1 MLSNQLSSCCDAYG
15 KFINIEVKWLGSA
28 NDARVFANCDIQNN
42 YSSGKFNLFYKE
54 ILPGY
59 DCIPQLFLADPAY
72 PLLLYVMKEYEHCS
86 TNEEVAFN
94 QRLRSTWNTIE
105 CAFGKLKARW
115 MILQRPMDIP
125 VNKLPNVIYACF
137 V

>member
-1 MLSNQLSSCCDAYG
+1 MSEFLQIVIYKIIILQENSIC
-15 KFINIEVKWLGSA
+15 F
-28 NDARVFANCDIQNN
+28 
-42 YSSGKFNLFYKE
+42 KE

-72 PLLLYVMKEYEHCS
+72 PLLPYVMKEYEHSS

-115 MILQRPMDIP
+115 RILQRPMDIP